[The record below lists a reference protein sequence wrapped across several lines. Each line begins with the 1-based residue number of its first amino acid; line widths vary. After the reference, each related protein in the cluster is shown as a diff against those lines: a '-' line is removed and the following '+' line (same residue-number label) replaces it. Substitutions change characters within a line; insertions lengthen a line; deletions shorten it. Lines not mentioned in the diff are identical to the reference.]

1 MNAPAHIPT
10 REDIER
16 LQASMLSM
24 PQLDLETQHYFAQGL
39 YCRVLPRL
47 AGTLIVGK
55 VHKQEHLYIVCCGT
69 VRVVSDAETK
79 DVTGPAVIVSAPGTK
94 RAVLALTDATCLTV
108 HHTHLN
114 DLEAI
119 EEELI
124 EPDETALFDAHNRLK
139 QELLK

>member
-1 MNAPAHIPT
+1 MNAIIPS
-10 REDIER
+10 RDDIER
-16 LQASMLSM
+16 LQQAMSAL
-24 PQLDLETQHYFAQGL
+24 PQMELETEHHFAEGL

-47 AGTLIVGK
+47 AGTVIVGK
-55 VHKQEHLYIVCCGT
+55 VHKKEHLYIVCCGT
-69 VRVVSDAETK
+69 VRVVSDAGTK

-124 EPDETALFDAHNRLK
+124 ESDETALFDARNRLK
-139 QELLK
+139 TERLK